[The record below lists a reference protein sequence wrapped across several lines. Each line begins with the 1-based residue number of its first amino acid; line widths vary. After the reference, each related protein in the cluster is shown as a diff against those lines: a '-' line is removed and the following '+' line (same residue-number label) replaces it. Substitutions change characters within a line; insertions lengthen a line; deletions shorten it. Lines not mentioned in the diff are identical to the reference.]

1 MATTIQISDATKKK
15 LFGLI
20 NQLEHIWNKRVT
32 YDDAIQYLLKNRKLV
47 VEKKDFIDNISKYK
61 GILKKG
67 EARELYE
74 DLRKKERKREER
86 LEKQFDSN

>member
-1 MATTIQISDATKKK
+1 MTTTIQISDETKNK

-20 NQLEHIWNKRVT
+20 NQLEQVWKKRVT
-32 YDDAIQYLLKNRKLV
+32 YDEAIQYLIKNRRIV
-47 VEKKDFIDNISKYK
+47 VEKKDFINNISKYK

-74 DLRKKERKREER
+74 DLRKKEREREER
-86 LEKQFDSN
+86 LEK